1 MMKKTARNQVSGY
14 KMTMTSQYF
23 TEFSSGTKPDCNK
36 IKTTVLPRL
45 GARKIK
51 TLNNEKERLEVVFKE
66 LVGKKNKSERDISA
80 QPQR

>member
-1 MMKKTARNQVSGY
+1 MKKTALKQVSGY

-23 TEFSSGTKPDCNK
+23 TEFSSGMKPDCNK

-51 TLNNEKERLEVVFKE
+51 TLNNEKGRLEVVFKE
-66 LVGKKNKSERDISA
+66 LVGKKK
-80 QPQR
+80 QK